1 MKPPTQTRVAPSVA
15 GPEPRLLDQVRERIR
30 LKHYSYRTE
39 QAYLSWICRY
49 IRFHRMRHPAQLG
62 GPEVEA
68 FLSDLALNGRVTAAT
83 QAQALAALLF
93 LYRQVLGIELPW
105 LDNVVRAHRSQRLP
119 VVLSRQEVRA
129 VISRLRGE
137 YWLIGSLLYGSG
149 LRLME
154 AVRLRYKDVD
164 LQRKVLLVR
173 DGKGAKD
180 RSTLLPDSLLQPLAV
195 QLCRVRELHEVAR
208 AEGYAGVELPYALE
222 RKYPGAHLDIGWQY
236 VFPAPLPSRDPR
248 SGALRRHHI
257 HEGSVQ
263 RRVRMAIRAAGIER
277 PASCH
282 TLRHCFAT
290 HLLEAGYDIRT
301 LQELLGHSSVKT
313 TQIYTHVM
321 QKGSMGV
328 LSPLDAVGAGDGH
341 SPETGLAPA
350 TSPVHGVR
358 EPPRTLWTGP
368 AAVASPRL
376 ALQPA
381 VTSRAS
387 RS

>member
-1 MKPPTQTRVAPSVA
+1 MQPPRAPADARPKS
-15 GPEPRLLDQVRERIR
+15 RLLDQVRERIR

-39 QAYLSWICRY
+39 QAYLHWIRRF
-49 IRFHRMRHPAQLG
+49 IRFQGMRHPAEMG
-62 GPEVEA
+62 GAEIEA
-68 FLSDLALNGRVTAAT
+68 FLSDLALRGGVAAAT

-93 LYRQVLGIELPW
+93 LYRQVLEVDLPW
-105 LDNVVRAHRSQRLP
+105 LDNVVRAHRPRRLP

-129 VISRLRGE
+129 IINRLRGE

-154 AVRLRYKDVD
+154 AVRLRCKDVD
-164 LQRKVLLVR
+164 LQRKMLLVR

-180 RSTLLPDSLLQPLAV
+180 RVTLLPEALLQPIAV
-195 QLCRVRELHEVAR
+195 QLTRVRELHEQAR
-208 AEGYAGVELPYALE
+208 AEGYAGVELPHALE
-222 RKYPGAHLDIGWQY
+222 RKYPGAHLEPGWQY
-236 VFPAPLPSRDPR
+236 VFPAEHPSRDPR
-248 SGALRRHHI
+248 SGVVRRHHV
-257 HEGSVQ
+257 HEASVQ
-263 RRVRMAIRAAGIER
+263 RRMRLAIRAAGIEK

-321 QKGSMGV
+321 QKGSLGV
-328 LSPLDAVGAGDGH
+328 LSPLDAVPPD
-341 SPETGLAPA
+341 S
-350 TSPVHGVR
+350 VR
-358 EPPRTLWTGP
+358 EPSQPGW
-368 AAVASPRL
+368 ASL
-376 ALQPA
+376 
-381 VTSRAS
+381 AS